1 MNRTK
6 KKNDKVLLKT
16 LQFLNRRFAYWI
28 IFLIIGLVLFSSMYN
43 NVKPIVLDVTKFEPS
58 KETIRS
64 PFTIEDVNATER
76 ARQEAANEVEAQ
88 YVLKQEI
95 GQNRVDLIRSIYDS
109 AIELQ
114 DELMEL
120 NLQSQVENAD
130 EELIVK
136 SPTLKEKVGWLKE
149 KLTENVIV
157 DLSNST
163 LETLVNS
170 NKSDLTIAKDAAV
183 TAVNNVM
190 SKEILSSE
198 VENARDK
205 VEEELS
211 FVSIPE
217 NLKIA
222 TIELARYA
230 ITQNY
235 FYDPEKTEEMRQQA
249 EENVDPVY
257 ILQGQIIVE
266 EGQLVNQKIW
276 EQLELIGL
284 VNTDFP
290 YMPFIGLIIFVLALV
305 GVIYSYFNENRR
317 NETTHKELIIFS
329 VILVTSIV
337 IMKGIS
343 SIPIKQYDISFV
355 FPAALCAML
364 IKILL
369 NDRLGIIGTIVLATS
384 GAVIFN
390 GQSSGSFHLTVA
402 IYIIFSGLAGIAF
415 LSNQNQRSK
424 IFQAGLFVSAIN
436 ILVIIAMLFI
446 PNTKFS
452 VSQYLIYG
460 SMGIFSGI
468 SSAVLTIGFLPFFEA
483 GFGILSTMKLI
494 ELSNPNHPLL
504 KKILTEAPGTYHHS
518 VMVANLA
525 DSACEAIGANGLLA
539 RVACYYHD
547 IGKTRRPNFFIENQM
562 NAGNPHDHLP
572 PETSRDIII
581 AHAKDGAEILK
592 KHHMPKEIFDVAMQ
606 HHGTS
611 LLKYFYHKAKESGK
625 EVREEDFRYPGPKP
639 QTKETAIISIADSV
653 EAAVRSMKNPD
664 KEKIETLVKNIIK
677 DKLND
682 DQFSESN
689 LTLKELK
696 IIEETLC
703 ETLHGIFH
711 NRIEYPEMEEKGE
724 NNARN

>member
-1 MNRTK
+1 MKRRK
-6 KKNDKVLLKT
+6 DKNERILLKT
-16 LQFLNRRFAYWI
+16 LQFLNKRFAYWI
-28 IFLIIGLVLFSSMYN
+28 IFIIIGLVLFASMYN
-43 NVKPIVLDVTKFEPS
+43 NVKPIVLDVTKFEPA

-64 PFTIEDVNATER
+64 PFTIEDVHATER
-76 ARQEAANEVEAQ
+76 ARQDAANQVQAK
-88 YVLKQEI
+88 YVLKPEI
-95 GQNRVDLIRSIYDS
+95 GQNRIDLINSIYDS

-114 DELMEL
+114 DELTEL
-120 NLQSQVENAD
+120 SIRAEAENSED
-130 EELIVK
+130 ELAVDN
-136 SPTLKEKVGWLKE
+136 PTLKEKVNWLKE
-149 KLTENVIV
+149 KLTKSVVN
-157 DLSNST
+157 DLSNNT
-163 LETLVNS
+163 LEALVNNS
-170 NKSDLTIAKDAAV
+170 KPDLVTARDAAV
-183 TAVNNVM
+183 TAINNVM
-190 SKEILSSE
+190 SHEISSSE
-198 VENARDK
+198 VENARKK
-205 VEEELS
+205 VEEELR

-217 NLKIA
+217 TLKNA

-230 ITQNY
+230 IVQNY
-235 FYDPEKTEEMRQQA
+235 FYDPEATEELRKQA

-276 EQLELIGL
+276 DQLELIGL

-290 YMPFIGLIIFVLALV
+290 YMPFIGLFIFVFALI
-305 GVIYSYFNENRR
+305 GIIYSYYNGNRKNESVN
-317 NETTHKELIIFS
+317 KELLIFS
-329 VILVTSIV
+329 VILLVSIV

-343 SIPIKQYDISFV
+343 AVPIQQYDISYV

-364 IKILL
+364 LKILL
-369 NDRLGIIGTIVLATS
+369 NERLGIIGTIILAAAS
-384 GAVIFN
+384 AIIFN
-390 GQSSGSFHLTVA
+390 GQSSGSFHLTIA
-402 IYIIFSGLAGIAF
+402 IYILFSGLAGIAF

-436 ILVIIAMLFI
+436 IFVVIALLFI

-452 VSQYLIYG
+452 MTQYVIYA
-460 SMGIFSGI
+460 SMGLFSGI
-468 SSAVLTIGFLPFFEA
+468 GSAVLTIGFLPFLEA
-483 GFGILSTMKLI
+483 GFSILSTMKLI

-581 AHAKDGAEILK
+581 AHAHDGAEILRK
-592 KHHMPKEIFDVAMQ
+592 NHMPKEIVDVALQ

-611 LLKYFYHKAKESGK
+611 LLKFFYHKAKENGK
-625 EVREEDFRYPGPKP
+625 EVSEEEFRYPGPKP

-664 KEKIETLVKNIIK
+664 KEKIEELVKNIIK

-682 DQFSESN
+682 DQFSESD

-696 IIEETLC
+696 IIEQTIC

-711 NRIEYPEMEEKGE
+711 NRIEYPEMKKKGD
-724 NNARN
+724 